1 MRNASLVFNVV
12 LLVLVGVLFYLHF
25 STRSRTVESPVV
37 KSASHPGTGNDNF
50 RIAYFEMDSVEASF
64 AMVKD
69 VTDELNKKEQALTN
83 DLSRMEKALY
93 EKANEYQSKAN
104 NMSQTESEAATN
116 DMVQRRRSFES
127 QKERSQQEYQ
137 NLSFRKTNEIKQAIR
152 DFLAQ
157 YNKTRGYS
165 YIISNEAGFMYY
177 TDTVYN
183 ITPDLIKGLN
193 EQYEAKKKKN

>member
-1 MRNASLVFNVV
+1 MKNAALVLNAV
-12 LLVLVGVLFYLHF
+12 LLILVGVLFYLHF
-25 STRSRTVESPVV
+25 STRTRATEPAVV
-37 KSASHPGTGNDNF
+37 KGATRTESANGGF
-50 RIAYFEMDSVEASF
+50 RIAYFEMDSVESSF

-69 VTDELNKKEQALTN
+69 ITEELNKKEQALTN
-83 DLSRMEKALY
+83 DLSRMEKSLY
-93 EKANEYQSKAN
+93 DKANEYQAKAN

-116 DMVQRRRSFES
+116 DMVQRRRVFES

-152 DFLAQ
+152 DFLEE

-177 TDTVYN
+177 KDTVYN
-183 ITPDLIKGLN
+183 ITADLIKGLN

>member
-1 MRNASLVFNVV
+1 MRNTALLFNVV
-12 LLVLVGVLFYLHF
+12 LLLLVGVLFYLHF
-25 STRSRTVESPVV
+25 SSRTRTTEPVV
-37 KSASHPGTGNDNF
+37 KSAAQTNPSSGNF

-93 EKANEYQSKAN
+93 DKANEYQSKAN

-116 DMVQRRRSFES
+116 DMVQRRRNFES

-152 DFLAQ
+152 DFLSE
-157 YNKTRGYS
+157 YNKSRGYS

-177 TDTVYN
+177 KDTIYN
-183 ITPDLIKGLN
+183 ITADLIKGLN
-193 EQYEAKKKKN
+193 EQYEAKKKK

>member
-1 MRNASLVFNVV
+1 MRNTALLFNVV

-25 STRSRTVESPVV
+25 SSRPRITEPVV
-37 KSASHPGTGNDNF
+37 KSAAQTNPSSGSF

-93 EKANEYQSKAN
+93 DKANEYQSKAN

-116 DMVQRRRSFES
+116 DMVQRRRTFES

-152 DFLAQ
+152 DFLSE
-157 YNKTRGYS
+157 YNKSRGYS

-177 TDTVYN
+177 KDTIYN
-183 ITPDLIKGLN
+183 ITADLIKGLN
-193 EQYEAKKKKN
+193 EQYEAKKKK